1 MSRILAKI
9 LMYLSRVDECISA
22 EIERDVHLR
31 QPEVSIAMQEL
42 QRRGWIKKHDFKN
55 NGKGRP
61 THIYSMTTSIDQIVG
76 IFGEKKL
83 KEINSVKKDLTLLKN
98 LIEKR

>member
-1 MSRILAKI
+1 
-9 LMYLSRVDECISA
+9 
-22 EIERDVHLR
+22 
-31 QPEVSIAMQEL
+31 
-42 QRRGWIKKHDFKN
+42 
-55 NGKGRP
+55 
-61 THIYSMTTSIDQIVG
+61 MTTSIDQIVG